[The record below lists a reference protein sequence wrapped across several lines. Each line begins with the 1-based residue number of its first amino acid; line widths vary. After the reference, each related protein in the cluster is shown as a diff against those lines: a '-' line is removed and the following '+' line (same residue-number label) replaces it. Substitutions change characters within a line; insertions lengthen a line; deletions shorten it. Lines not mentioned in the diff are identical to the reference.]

1 MAEDEL
7 RKLLKERYSATVEML
22 KPYSEIMKK
31 MAEYV
36 IYLILKI
43 LINIYKFVIA

>member
-1 MAEDEL
+1 MMSLD
-7 RKLLKERYSATVEML
+7 
-22 KPYSEIMKK
+22 KK
-31 MAEYV
+31 TAEYV